1 MTFKDNTIWAVGL
14 SLVALIGVSIL
25 NAGCTNTAPT
35 ASSPT
40 PAAFSVSNLRIEPS
54 ETKAGEK
61 ATVSAEV
68 KNTGGN
74 EGSYTAE
81 LKVNGVTE
89 DSQNLTIPSGTSV
102 GVTFSVSKDT
112 PGAYAVALGDLT
124 GQFVVTGPA
133 EAALRTSTWSEAA
146 VTLLFFKE
154 VPELRVRILPK
165 NEAVIEG
172 GLVPI
177 TVSVG
182 VSEGK
187 IYFGGVYS
195 AAYDYVAG
203 GHDVIKTYTKY
214 DGDKLW
220 LTSLPPWVDPGKE
233 FAPDVDKLPFVE
245 SISTKKGEA
254 SLTYRWP

>member
-1 MTFKDNTIWAVGL
+1 MTFKNKTIWAVGL

-25 NAGCTNTAPT
+25 NAGCTNRAPT
-35 ASSPT
+35 APSPT

-61 ATVSAEV
+61 VTVSAEV
-68 KNTGGN
+68 KNTGGS
-74 EGSYTAE
+74 EGNYTAE
-81 LKVNGVTE
+81 LKVNGITE
-89 DSQNLTIPSGTSV
+89 DSQNLTIPSGASV
-102 GVTFSVSKDT
+102 AVIFSVLKDT
-112 PGAYAVALGDLT
+112 SGVYQVTLGDLT

-133 EAALRTSTWSEAA
+133 AAALRTVTWSEAA

-154 VPELRVRILPK
+154 IPGLRVRILPK

-172 GLVPI
+172 GPIPI
-177 TVSVG
+177 TVSIG

-195 AAYDYVAG
+195 EAYDYVTA

-214 DGDKLW
+214 DGDRLW
-220 LTSLPPWVDPGKE
+220 LIALPPWVDPGKE
-233 FAPDVDKLPFVE
+233 FAPDVDTLPFVE
-245 SISTKKGEA
+245 SVSTKKGEA